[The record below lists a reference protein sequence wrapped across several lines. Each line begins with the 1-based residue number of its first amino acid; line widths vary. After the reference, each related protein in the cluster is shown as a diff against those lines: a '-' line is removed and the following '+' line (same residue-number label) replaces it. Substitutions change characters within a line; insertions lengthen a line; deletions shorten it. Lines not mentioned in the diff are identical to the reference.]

1 MSYQKLNPNFAF
13 AKREALFEKKTKA
26 EKIHPSVLF
35 IALGGLIFFSIAPY
49 AGADVWSEAVVLSL
63 IFILGAISFL
73 RQDWDTNSETKF
85 LAAPFFA
92 LAAYSFVQGLVTI
105 FIQNEWLQFS
115 AGLPYSFDLT
125 ASFWSAVKFFALA
138 VFIKV
143 IMSATRRQIE
153 FIIWSLIFT
162 GNFYAVFGIVR
173 FVLQAGFPHLFGW
186 FMLPELRPGIGF
198 GTFINQN
205 HFAYLML
212 MNLGLN
218 AGIVICGKLEIN
230 IRRLLFIFCLITFTA
245 IILTASRGGIISS
258 LVVVGVLILLPKGSV
273 FENKSGG
280 EREPYQSKF
289 GSFGKK
295 IIGLAA
301 LIIALVF
308 GVLLIGQERVL
319 QRFEEFP
326 AEFQTAT
333 NSYSFLRVD
342 VWRATVKMIGEHP
355 FYGVGFGGFHV
366 AVSEYAEISGALAP
380 REAHNDYLEAIASG
394 GVFAALCVGWFLY
407 FFGRSL
413 KRRFSESS
421 TPFHDAARIGAM
433 GAFAGIAVHNFF
445 DFGLHLIGNQ
455 LFLAA
460 LLGIAVHRKYT
471 NAKDQNDESS
481 GRLLNENLRKFVCPV
496 FLLCAA
502 ILSVW
507 FGYSRLENSLA
518 KNSLNQSFAR
528 NDSAKIP
535 FDADF
540 YETKAFIN
548 ESLGNTATASE
559 NLRQA
564 IRYRPKDYGLWLNLA
579 RIEGSQNHSAAA
591 ENDFREAIRL
601 APHYGEPYFY
611 YGNFLVAANRKAEG
625 FDNLRRAFERRP
637 PYFKEVTALAWRE
650 SGGNADRTIEILSPL
665 DTLEKEKLGEFLL
678 DVKAYAAAV
687 ALVCREE
694 DATAETR
701 DRFVRVLLE
710 KRQYNPANQIQRRE
724 CDLKTSLENNLAD
737 GDFETGELYEGFGF
751 GWRIADLPE
760 TIEIGLDDEN
770 KSHGGNSLGFIFNGN
785 SEPSQPL
792 LSQIII
798 VEKNHQYQL
807 SFDFR
812 TEKIVTGGVP
822 SVQLILK
829 KHDADFV
836 YKEIK
841 IPLNQTDWKNSTT
854 TIKTDAQTEAVEIR
868 LTRQSCQ
875 QSNCPIFGR
884 LWLDNFVLN

>member
-1 MSYQKLNPNFAF
+1 MSYQRSNPNLDF
-13 AKREALFEKKTKA
+13 AKRKTVFEGSGRAKKTR
-26 EKIHPSVLF
+26 PSVVF
-35 IALGGLIFFSIAPY
+35 IIIGVLIFCSIAPY

-73 RQDWDTNSETKF
+73 RQNSDTNSEIKF

-92 LAAYSFVQGLVTI
+92 LTAYSFIQGLVTI

-115 AGLPYSFDLT
+115 AALPYSFDLT
-125 ASFWSAVKFFALA
+125 ASFWSAAKFLALA
-138 VFIKV
+138 IFIK
-143 IMSATRRQIE
+143 IILSATRRQIE
-153 FIIWSLIFT
+153 FVIWSLIFT
-162 GNFYAVFGIVR
+162 GNFYAVFGIIR
-173 FVLQAGFPHLFGW
+173 FILQAGFSQIFGW

-218 AGIVICGKLEIN
+218 AGIVICGRLEIN
-230 IRRLLFIFCLITFTA
+230 IRRLLFIFCLIIFAA

-258 LVVVGVLILLPKGSV
+258 LVVVGVLILLPKGG
-273 FENKSGG
+273 FFGNKSSG
-280 EREPYQSKF
+280 EREAFQSKF
-289 GSFGKK
+289 GSFGKRL
-295 IIGLAA
+295 IGLAV

-308 GVLLIGQERVL
+308 GIVLIGQERVL

-326 AEFQTAT
+326 AEFQTKT

-342 VWRATVKMIGEHP
+342 VWQATVKMIGDHP
-355 FYGVGFGGFHV
+355 FYGVGFGGFRV

-380 REAHNDYLEAIASG
+380 REAHNDYLELVASG
-394 GVFAALCVGWFLY
+394 GAVAALCVVWFLY
-407 FFGRSL
+407 FFGKSL
-413 KRRFSESS
+413 KRRISESS
-421 TPFHDAARIGAM
+421 TPFHDAARIGAI
-433 GAFAGIAVHNFF
+433 GAFAGIGVHNFF

-460 LLGIAVHRKYT
+460 LLSVAVHRKYAD
-471 NAKDQNDESS
+471 AKEQNNESS
-481 GRLLNENLRKFVCPV
+481 GRLLNENLRKLVCPG
-496 FLLCAA
+496 FLLCATV
-502 ILSVW
+502 LSVW

-518 KNSLNQSFAR
+518 KNSLDQSFAR

-548 ESLGNTATASE
+548 DNSGNPAIASE

-579 RIEGSQNHSAAA
+579 RIENSQNQSAA
-591 ENDFREAIRL
+591 ETYFREAIRL

-611 YGNFLVAANRKAEG
+611 YGNFLVAANQKAVG
-625 FDNLRRAFERRP
+625 FGNLRRAFERRP
-637 PYFKEVTALAWRE
+637 PYFKDVVALAWRE
-650 SGGNADRTIEILSPL
+650 SGENADETIKILSPL

-678 DVKAYAAAV
+678 DQKQYAAVA

-701 DRFVRVLLE
+701 DRFVRIFLE
-710 KRQYNPANQIQRRE
+710 KRQYNLANQIRRRE
-724 CDLKTSLENNLAD
+724 CDLKNSLENNFAD

-751 GWRIADLPE
+751 GWRVADLPE
-760 TIEIGLDDEN
+760 TIRIGLDDEN

-785 SEPSQPL
+785 SEPSQPM
-792 LSQIII
+792 LSQIIV
-798 VEKNHQYQL
+798 VEKNRQYQL

-822 SVQLILK
+822 VVQLILK

-854 TIKTDAQTEAVEIR
+854 AIKTDAQTEAVEIR
-868 LTRQSCQ
+868 LTRQTCQ

-884 LWLDNFVLN
+884 LWLDNFVLK